1 MNIDKLSNFYKKI
14 FLIVCDASIIFLSII
29 LAYSLRLEK
38 IYFFNEIEKEV
49 FLIHFIIFFFIF
61 YFTGIYKIVLRYF
74 DNYSISKIIKS
85 ILLFQV
91 ILIPT
96 NFLLYEIYYMPRSI
110 SFITPTAIGMMV
122 LLHRIILNSLINI
135 NKPKNNNKNRILIFG
150 INDSTVSLLKNIRQF
165 EVYGSVEGFVDTKNQ
180 YKKRDINGIRIFK
193 KIDLIKD
200 IKKYKISEIIL
211 GPDSI
216 TKKEKEILFKNLS
229 ALSVRVVSMEQI
241 DTYLPNLIHK
251 NTESKINFYDII
263 NRPQIKTNKNKIFK
277 LIKNRNIVVTG
288 GGGSIGGELCK
299 QILTFKPKKL
309 IILDSSEINLFNILN
324 ILKKEKNYDT
334 KIIKTILGDCSD
346 KSFLFKIFR
355 NINIDYIYHAAAY
368 KHVGFGE
375 ENPYSIIKNN
385 VFGTKYVLDLALTK
399 KIKNFIFISTDK
411 AVSPT
416 NMLGFTKKFGE
427 ILVRHYYNQNKS
439 KLTNKF
445 TIVRFGNVIGSSGSV
460 IPIFLNQVKN
470 KSPLTVTNK
479 NVERYFMSIP
489 EAVELVLH
497 TSTFQ
502 DSKLNIYALKMGKQI
517 KIIDIAKRI
526 IILSGYTVKS
536 KINPKGDI
544 PIKIIGL
551 KKGEKISEEISLGE
565 NLTETIHPKIMLC
578 LEKDNNKL
586 KKGYMKKI
594 DSILEKKE
602 INIKE
607 VKKTF
612 FI

>member
-193 KIDLIKD
+193 KINLIKD